1 MSYESTPPQPSAS
14 TSPARPDQGIQWLA
28 GYHYVVAVF
37 FLLGTVILAFPT
49 VLLGI
54 LGFTDDPGAFI
65 GMFAVGLIA
74 MVSMIFC
81 ILYIVI
87 GYGLWTLR
95 QWGRIAAMALGVLS
109 LFMVPIGTI
118 AGGLTLWYL
127 LKPEVAARFES

>member
-1 MSYESTPPQPSAS
+1 MSTESIPPQTGTPAS
-14 TSPARPDQGIQWLA
+14 RPDQGIQLIA
-28 GYHYVVAVF
+28 GYHFVVAVF
-37 FLLGTVILAFPT
+37 FVLGTVILAFPT

-81 ILYIVI
+81 ILYIAI

-95 QWGRIAAMALGVLS
+95 QWGRIAAMALGVVS
-109 LFMVPIGTI
+109 LFMAPIGTI
-118 AGGLTLWYL
+118 VGGLTLWYL
-127 LKPEVAARFES
+127 LKPEVAARFE

>member
-1 MSYESTPPQPSAS
+1 MSTESIPPQPGTPAS
-14 TSPARPDQGIQWLA
+14 RPDQGIQLIA
-28 GYHYVVAVF
+28 GYHFVVAVF
-37 FLLGTVILAFPT
+37 FVLGTVILAFPT

-81 ILYIVI
+81 ILYIAI

-95 QWGRIAAMALGVLS
+95 QWGRIAAMALGVVS
-109 LFMVPIGTI
+109 LFMAPIGTI

-127 LKPEVAARFES
+127 LKPEVAARFE